1 MSEQF
6 KNIATNII
14 GLILLAFGGFTLYYD
29 KINYLEFLGIIVV
42 SVALF
47 TFKASV
53 TKEYI
58 KKWLDK
64 RLK

>member
-1 MSEQF
+1 MSEQA
-6 KNIATNII
+6 KNIITNII

-29 KINYLEFLGIIVV
+29 KVNYLEFLGIIVV
-42 SVALF
+42 SIALF
-47 TFKASV
+47 TFQASV
-53 TKEYI
+53 TKDYI